1 MSKDVRTRICSRV
14 ERNILEIS
22 DHKSA
27 QNTEATRRQSNWD
40 SLMLTIVRNTSLS
53 MKRFSFKLKLFS
65 RIFQIFLVICSL
77 FLFGYENSIRHIAL
91 FCRARDETL
100 NAVDEL

>member
-77 FLFGYENSIRHIAL
+77 FCLVMKIRLDTSLFFAERE
-91 FCRARDETL
+91 RKR
-100 NAVDEL
+100 